1 MEGGSEHACAPRRR
15 QLTALSAWS
24 VSGVA
29 LFSFCKRFTLIY
41 CAWLGRKIAPKK
53 SGNRLPGAETRAFTK
68 NRKLPSMSNRFYE
81 SLFYQILIARK
92 TLGTTDNLNAV
103 MFFIKRFGLGAIHGK
118 CARCK
123 ASLSFFI

>member
-53 SGNRLPGAETRAFTK
+53 SGNRLPGAETRAFTI
-68 NRKLPSMSNRFYE
+68 NRNCHQCQTGFTKVY
-81 SLFYQILIARK
+81 
-92 TLGTTDNLNAV
+92 
-103 MFFIKRFGLGAIHGK
+103 FIKFL
-118 CARCK
+118 
-123 ASLSFFI
+123 